1 MLALITLHIEVSKI
15 SKDVYMYNP
24 FTDQDADAYL
34 FCSFP
39 DEANE
44 NGMVEEVKKRFFSNA
59 GFITGEQVDEKKR
72 QWEAFL
78 ENNKVNGMA
87 QIFPEGNKLHLLVY
101 GNLCI
106 LHFRNNEPLKRLTG
120 SFGKVQS
127 ERMEIEK
134 DDVVM
139 VVLNSFSSTGFD
151 ALYASEMFPMLFV
164 DAVGD
169 AKTLMAKAP
178 KLTERIR
185 AIRPSSGAH
194 VRKDWEAI
202 VYPTSTESEL
212 SPNNP
217 TDSASGT
224 TGKPYPSTKTDI
236 GKKEKTKTFISGYPV
251 YKPNKEAEVV
261 QEERPSFFD
270 KMKDRLQSFKVSGV
284 FWGILCFVLGFIL
297 VLFIMYL
304 LMPDNDFFKHL
315 FMKQPQ

>member
-1 MLALITLHIEVSKI
+1 MLSLLTLHIGLSKI
-15 SKDVYMYNP
+15 SKDIHVFNP
-24 FTDQDADAYL
+24 FTDQDAEAYL
-34 FCSFP
+34 FCSFT

-44 NGMVEEVKKRFFSNA
+44 NGMVEDVKKRFFSQT
-59 GFITGEQVDEKKR
+59 GFITGKQVEENKR
-72 QWEAFL
+72 KWEAFL

-87 QIFPEGNKLHLLVY
+87 QIFPEENKLHLLVY

-106 LHFRNNEPLKRLTG
+106 LHFRNNEPLKPLTG
-120 SFGKVQS
+120 SFGKVQYD
-127 ERMEIEK
+127 RLEIEK

-151 ALYASEMFPMLFV
+151 ALYDSEMFPMLFV

-178 KLTERIR
+178 KFTERIR

-194 VRKDWEAI
+194 VRKDWETI
-202 VYPTSTESEL
+202 VYPKSEL
-212 SPNNP
+212 NPNNP
-217 TDSASGT
+217 TDSASGKI
-224 TGKPYPSTKTDI
+224 GKPYPPSKTDI
-236 GKKEKTKTFISGYPV
+236 GKKEETKTFVSGYPV
-251 YKPNKEAEVV
+251 DKPNKEPEVV
-261 QEERPSFFD
+261 KVERPSFFD
-270 KMKDRLQSFKVSGV
+270 KMKDRLQSLKVSGV

-304 LMPDNDFFKHL
+304 LMPDNEVFKHL